1 MHRTTEWKLFDGFTS
16 EEKGAGRNRASPREK
31 TMAFA
36 GLNNVEHIEVRVKT
50 IRHGMDVIIDNALA
64 RGKGED
70 GDYQI
75 TISWERGCIK
85 TVRRLGG
92 LIEELEAMGL
102 EYVPRK
108 RVYRR

>member
-1 MHRTTEWKLFDGFTS
+1 
-16 EEKGAGRNRASPREK
+16 
-31 TMAFA
+31 MAFV
-36 GLNNVEHIEVRVKT
+36 GLKNVEHIEVKVKT
-50 IRHGMDVIIDNALA
+50 IHHGMDIVIDNALA
-64 RGKGED
+64 RRKGED

-75 TISWERGCIK
+75 TISWESGNIV

-92 LIEELEAMGL
+92 LIEELEAMGF

>member
-1 MHRTTEWKLFDGFTS
+1 
-16 EEKGAGRNRASPREK
+16 
-31 TMAFA
+31 MAFV
-36 GLNNVEHIEVRVKT
+36 GLNNVEHIEVKVKK
-50 IRHGMDVIIDNALA
+50 IHHGMDIIIDNALA
-64 RGKGED
+64 PRKGED

-75 TISWERGCIK
+75 SISWECGHIA

-92 LIEELEAMGL
+92 LIDELEAMGF

>member
-1 MHRTTEWKLFDGFTS
+1 
-16 EEKGAGRNRASPREK
+16 
-31 TMAFA
+31 MAFV
-36 GLNNVEHIEVRVKT
+36 GLNNVEHIEVKVKK
-50 IRHGMDVIIDNALA
+50 IHHGMDIIIDNALV

-75 TISWERGCIK
+75 AISWECGHIK

-92 LIEELEAMGL
+92 LIEELEAMGF

-108 RVYRR
+108 RVYRK

>member
-1 MHRTTEWKLFDGFTS
+1 
-16 EEKGAGRNRASPREK
+16 
-31 TMAFA
+31 MAFV
-36 GLNNVEHIEVRVKT
+36 GLKNVEHVEVKIKKVRK
-50 IRHGMDVIIDNALA
+50 GMDIIIDNALA
-64 RGKGED
+64 RRKGED

-75 TISWERGCIK
+75 DISWEGGHIK

-92 LIEELEAMGL
+92 LIDELEAMGF

>member
-1 MHRTTEWKLFDGFTS
+1 
-16 EEKGAGRNRASPREK
+16 
-31 TMAFA
+31 MAFV
-36 GLNNVEHIEVRVKT
+36 GLNKVEHIEVKVKT
-50 IRHGMDVIIDNALA
+50 IHHGMDVIIDNALA
-64 RGKGED
+64 HCKGED

-92 LIEELEAMGL
+92 LIEELEAIGF

>member
-1 MHRTTEWKLFDGFTS
+1 
-16 EEKGAGRNRASPREK
+16 
-31 TMAFA
+31 MAFV
-36 GLNNVEHIEVRVKT
+36 GLNNIEHIEAKVKT
-50 IRHGMDVIIDNALA
+50 IHKGMDIIIDNALA

-75 TISWERGCIK
+75 TISWERGLIK
-85 TVRRLGG
+85 TVRRHAG
-92 LIEELEAMGL
+92 LIDELEAMGF